1 VTSAAAVTAPRLT
14 SGPLTPAQQ
23 RIITAAHG
31 LFADHGISGTS
42 LQMIADAIGVTK
54 AAVYHQFKTK
64 EEIVLATASAELRI
78 LEDAVTAAETEPSPD
93 RGREVLLTQVVDIAV
108 ARRRR
113 ATLLQSDPVMVRLL
127 AEHEPF
133 RQLMDRVYSLLVG
146 DADGD
151 TRIQAAMLASAIG
164 AAVVHPLVIDLDDD
178 VLRAQLLSFVQ
189 RLLLVP
195 HR

>member
-1 VTSAAAVTAPRLT
+1 
-14 SGPLTPAQQ
+14 
-23 RIITAAHG
+23 
-31 LFADHGISGTS
+31 
-42 LQMIADAIGVTK
+42 
-54 AAVYHQFKTK
+54 
-64 EEIVLATASAELRI
+64 
-78 LEDAVTAAETEPSPD
+78 
-93 RGREVLLTQVVDIAV
+93 
-108 ARRRR
+108 
-113 ATLLQSDPVMVRLL
+113 MVRLL